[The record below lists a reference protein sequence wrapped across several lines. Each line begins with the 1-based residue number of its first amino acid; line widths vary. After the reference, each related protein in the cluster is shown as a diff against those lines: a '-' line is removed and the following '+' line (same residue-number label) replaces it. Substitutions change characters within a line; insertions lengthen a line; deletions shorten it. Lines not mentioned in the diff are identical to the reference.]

1 MTLPKLVGINH
12 VALEVGDIEEA
23 LTFYSAVFQFELRGR
38 TDSSAFIDMGDQ
50 FLALTETNGTS
61 VDNHRHFGMVVDD
74 KDPVRRILEQNK
86 VEILAGPFLD
96 FKDPWGNRIQ
106 VVDYRDIQFSKTKEI
121 LQAMGLEEL
130 KKSEKALQEL
140 RDKKM
145 INTTDVSAQE

>member
-23 LTFYSAVFQFELRGR
+23 LTFYSSIFQFELRGK
-38 TDSSAFIDMGDQ
+38 TDTMAFIDMGDQ
-50 FLALTETNGTS
+50 FLALSESDGTS
-61 VDNHRHFGMVVDD
+61 EDNHRHFGLVVDD
-74 KDPVRRILEQNK
+74 KDRVRKNLEQNQ
-86 VEILAGPFLD
+86 VAILSGPFLD

-106 VVDYRDIQFSKTKEI
+106 VVDYRDIQFTKTRKI
-121 LQAMGLEEL
+121 LKAMGLDEL

-145 INTTDVSAQE
+145 ID